1 MLISKTQLK
10 AKKLFSREGNQPFEN
25 MYFLRSRM
33 SKSDFFLLDVDGS
46 GKQRHCYNGNDDSQN
61 KHEQENLTWC
71 QSFRMFPLNCKFRS
85 TITLDAM
92 LILIPRGY
100 LRIYSLLVTRPSM
113 RFKETPLFKA
123 TRLSRSREGE
133 QQRRKVTFEIM
144 SNIYIQEPPTNGK
157 VG

>member
-1 MLISKTQLK
+1 MFKKPTSIYVTQLK

-46 GKQRHCYNGNDDSQN
+46 GKQRHCYNGNNDSQN

-85 TITLDAM
+85 TIILDAM
-92 LILIPRGY
+92 LTLIPRGY

-123 TRLSRSREGE
+123 TRLHSLSEAERVSAEKE
-133 QQRRKVTFEIM
+133 
-144 SNIYIQEPPTNGK
+144 SNF
-157 VG
+157 

>member
-1 MLISKTQLK
+1 MLISKTRLK

-46 GKQRHCYNGNDDSQN
+46 GKQRHCYNGNNNSQN

-71 QSFRMFPLNCKFRS
+71 QSFRMVPLNCKFRS
-85 TITLDAM
+85 TIILDAM

-100 LRIYSLLVTRPSM
+100 L
-113 RFKETPLFKA
+113 
-123 TRLSRSREGE
+123 
-133 QQRRKVTFEIM
+133 
-144 SNIYIQEPPTNGK
+144 NIFVAVYTM
-157 VG
+157 